1 MRPLTMIVLII
12 VLLCTTLPACQP
24 DRPLSTQIE
33 TLIAQ
38 VPEATVAVVAL
49 DPEAGAI
56 LAINADRSF
65 HAAST
70 MKVPVMIEVYRRAAQ
85 GDLALSDM
93 LPVKNSFRS
102 IVDGSTFA
110 IEDDS
115 DDAIYARIGEEMSIA
130 DLMDRMIIVSSNLA
144 TNLVIESVSADSVQ
158 QTALQLGAANIQ
170 VLRGVEDLKAY
181 ERGLSN
187 TTTARDLAILLA
199 AIARGEAV
207 SAKADSA
214 MVATLLRGRYNE
226 MIPAGLPTD
235 VRVAHKTGW
244 ITRIHHDAAIVYP
257 AHAEPYILVILIEGI
272 DDQDMSAA
280 LGAEIARAVH
290 AGLVGDAD

>member
-1 MRPLTMIVLII
+1 M
-12 VLLCTTLPACQP
+12 
-24 DRPLSTQIE
+24 
-33 TLIAQ
+33 
-38 VPEATVAVVAL
+38 
-49 DPEAGAI
+49 
-56 LAINADRSF
+56 
-65 HAAST
+65 
-70 MKVPVMIEVYRRAAQ
+70 
-85 GDLALSDM
+85 SDM